1 MPVKAEAGVTTE
13 PRTTTATV
21 SGPVT
26 GGKGWPFGS
35 PADAARYGYVI
46 EEFLL
51 DGVAQSYEPAPG
63 TAVGRDGRWT
73 VQAGSRSA
81 YRTRMYVARPADP
94 ARFNGVVIA
103 YWLNVTAGFDLGAPS
118 AHEMREGYAWA
129 GITTQAVAVNG
140 QPSLAPGF
148 PATPGLPRI
157 DPGRYA
163 TLHHPG
169 DAYSYDIFTQAARA
183 LSADRPAAGT
193 DPLGGLTPRLV
204 IACGASQSAA
214 RLGAYLNMADDA
226 ERCFDGYLLTVHW
239 GLCVYP
245 PDQSMLTT
253 FAPLGDGYHGGSSAI
268 NDRGRVP
275 VLVVNSESEAL
286 HNLPVRQPDTPT
298 FRFWEIA
305 GTAHTGDSPDFTPV
319 LERDGL
325 PVFPPAPDA
334 NAIDWRWVRNAA
346 LEHLV
351 RWCDGGTPPP
361 SFPLIDASLDAGIH
375 RDETGNATGGIRVP
389 ELEAPVATHSGSR
402 PGNPLAAL
410 IGQSVPY
417 PPARL
422 AARYPDADAYLRDW
436 DAAVDRARDQELLL
450 DTDLEEL
457 RQRGREVAA
466 GRW

>member
-1 MPVKAEAGVTTE
+1 MPVKAEASVTTE

-26 GGKGWPFGS
+26 GGRWWPFGS
-35 PADAARYGYVI
+35 PADAGQYGYIV

-51 DGVAQSYEPAPG
+51 DGIAQSYEPVPG
-63 TAVGRDGRWT
+63 SAVGRDGRWT
-73 VQAGSRSA
+73 VQPGERAA

-103 YWLNVTAGFDLGAPS
+103 FWLNVTAGFDLGTPTE
-118 AHEMREGYAWA
+118 HEMREGYAWA
-129 GITTQAVAVNG
+129 GITTQAVAVDG

-157 DPGRYA
+157 DPGRYGA
-163 TLHHPG
+163 LHHPG

-183 LSADRPAAGT
+183 VGPGRPASGT
-193 DPLGGLTPRLV
+193 DPLGGLAPRLV
-204 IACGASQSAA
+204 LACGASQSAA
-214 RLGAYLNMADDA
+214 RLGAYLNMADDT
-226 ERCFDGYLLTVHW
+226 ERCFDGYLLLVHW

-245 PDQSMLTT
+245 PDQPMMTT
-253 FAPLGDGYHGGSSAI
+253 FAALGDGHYGGSSAI

-275 VLVVNSESEAL
+275 VLVLNSESEAL
-286 HNLPVRQPDTPT
+286 HNVSVRQPDSPT

-305 GTAHTGDSPDFTPV
+305 GTAHTSESPDLTPL

-334 NAIDWRWVRNAA
+334 NTVNWRWVRNAA

-351 RWCDGGTPPP
+351 RWSDGGPPPP

-375 RDETGNATGGIRVP
+375 RDESGNATGGIRVP
-389 ELEAPVATHSGSR
+389 ELEAPVAVHSGSR
-402 PGNPLAAL
+402 PGDPLAAL
-410 IGQSVPY
+410 IGQSTPY
-417 PPARL
+417 PHERL
-422 AARYPDADAYLRDW
+422 AAWYPDADAYLREW
-436 DAAVDRARDQELLL
+436 DAAVDRAREAGLLL
-450 DTDLEEL
+450 YTDREEL
-457 RQRGREVAA
+457 RQRGRKVAA
-466 GRW
+466 SLG

>member
-1 MPVKAEAGVTTE
+1 VKAEAGVMTGQ
-13 PRTTTATV
+13 RTRTATV

-26 GGKGWPFGS
+26 GGRGWPFGS
-35 PADAARYGYVI
+35 PADAGQHGYLI

-63 TAVGRDGRWT
+63 GAVGRDGRWT
-73 VQAGSRSA
+73 VQPGERAR

-94 ARFNGVVIA
+94 ARFNGIVIA

-118 AHEMREGYAWA
+118 EHEMRAGYAWA
-129 GITTQAVAVNG
+129 GITTQAVAVDG

-148 PATPGLPRI
+148 PATRGLPRT
-157 DPGRYA
+157 DPARYG

-183 LSADRPAAGT
+183 VGPDRPASGP

-204 IACGASQSAA
+204 LAVGASQSSA
-214 RLGAYLNMADDA
+214 RLGAYLNMADDT
-226 ERCFDGYLLTVHW
+226 ERCVDGYLLLTHW

-245 PDQSMLTT
+245 PDQPMMVT

-275 VLVVNSESEAL
+275 VLVLNSESETL
-286 HNLPVRQPDTPT
+286 HNVPVRQPDSPT

-305 GTAHTGDSPDFTPV
+305 GAAHTGESPDFTPM
-319 LERDGL
+319 LEREGL

-334 NAIDWRWVRNAA
+334 NTIDWRWVRNAA
-346 LEHLV
+346 LEHLA
-351 RWCDGGTPPP
+351 RWAGGGAPPP

-389 ELEAPVATHSGSR
+389 ELAAPTAAHSGSR

-410 IGQSVPY
+410 VGQSVPY
-417 PPARL
+417 PPEVL
-422 AARYPDADAYLRDW
+422 AVRYPDAGAYLREW
-436 DAAVDRARDQELLL
+436 DAAVDRARGAGLLL
-450 DTDLEEL
+450 DTDLAEL
-457 RQRGREVAA
+457 RQRGRTVAA
-466 GRW
+466 GLWPA